1 MKKSILIIAL
11 AISIVS
17 CNTKTK
23 EVAAVKTAYVDTS
36 KLLEE
41 YTEAKDIE
49 AKYKTKSD
57 EMGKE
62 LENEV
67 ARFKYEASNFQK
79 NAQLNGQAWAQQKG
93 AELQKREQQLSYAQ
107 QALVRQLQEES
118 GTEMDTLV
126 KNVKKFIK
134 EYGKEK
140 GYDYIYG
147 TGDAVSIL
155 YAQDKYDITKEIVK
169 LLNDKYKSIAKVEAE
184 KETTEKKDTV
194 SFVRIQLKNSIDSTD
209 LVVRFSKN
217 ASPVYDK
224 ELDAYKFSKNA
235 GDINIWSTIDDIDY
249 SINAIPFP
257 ESKVDVALG
266 IKVVKGG
273 TYKLCSNELKRL
285 DNYSITL
292 RDLSTNTSIDLKKGE
307 IFTFEA
313 PAGITEN
320 RFILSIANQTT
331 DIPVI
336 TTNKRKFHI
345 YASYGS
351 LNILSLSD
359 EYGNLPCS
367 VTVYELTGRK
377 IFQVNNLEWNGNG
390 DLKQFA
396 VDPAENGLLIVEVRA
411 GNKKYVE
418 KIKFNR

>member
-1 MKKSILIIAL
+1 MKKSILIIAI

-17 CNTKTK
+17 CNTKTT

-41 YTEAKDIE
+41 YIEAKDIE

-93 AELQKREQQLSYAQ
+93 AELQKREQELSYAQ

-169 LLNDKYKSIAKVEAE
+169 LLNDKYKSGSKVEAKKE
-184 KETTEKKDTV
+184 TETTEKK
-194 SFVRIQLKNSIDSTD
+194 K
-209 LVVRFSKN
+209 
-217 ASPVYDK
+217 
-224 ELDAYKFSKNA
+224 
-235 GDINIWSTIDDIDY
+235 
-249 SINAIPFP
+249 
-257 ESKVDVALG
+257 
-266 IKVVKGG
+266 
-273 TYKLCSNELKRL
+273 
-285 DNYSITL
+285 
-292 RDLSTNTSIDLKKGE
+292 
-307 IFTFEA
+307 
-313 PAGITEN
+313 
-320 RFILSIANQTT
+320 
-331 DIPVI
+331 
-336 TTNKRKFHI
+336 
-345 YASYGS
+345 
-351 LNILSLSD
+351 
-359 EYGNLPCS
+359 
-367 VTVYELTGRK
+367 
-377 IFQVNNLEWNGNG
+377 
-390 DLKQFA
+390 
-396 VDPAENGLLIVEVRA
+396 
-411 GNKKYVE
+411 
-418 KIKFNR
+418 

>member
-93 AELQKREQQLSYAQ
+93 AELQKKEQELSYAQ

-118 GTEMDTLV
+118 GAEMDTLV

-169 LLNDKYKSIAKVEAE
+169 LLNDKYKSGAKVEAKKE
-184 KETTEKKDTV
+184 TETTEKK
-194 SFVRIQLKNSIDSTD
+194 K
-209 LVVRFSKN
+209 
-217 ASPVYDK
+217 
-224 ELDAYKFSKNA
+224 
-235 GDINIWSTIDDIDY
+235 
-249 SINAIPFP
+249 
-257 ESKVDVALG
+257 
-266 IKVVKGG
+266 
-273 TYKLCSNELKRL
+273 
-285 DNYSITL
+285 
-292 RDLSTNTSIDLKKGE
+292 
-307 IFTFEA
+307 
-313 PAGITEN
+313 
-320 RFILSIANQTT
+320 
-331 DIPVI
+331 
-336 TTNKRKFHI
+336 
-345 YASYGS
+345 
-351 LNILSLSD
+351 
-359 EYGNLPCS
+359 
-367 VTVYELTGRK
+367 
-377 IFQVNNLEWNGNG
+377 
-390 DLKQFA
+390 
-396 VDPAENGLLIVEVRA
+396 
-411 GNKKYVE
+411 
-418 KIKFNR
+418 